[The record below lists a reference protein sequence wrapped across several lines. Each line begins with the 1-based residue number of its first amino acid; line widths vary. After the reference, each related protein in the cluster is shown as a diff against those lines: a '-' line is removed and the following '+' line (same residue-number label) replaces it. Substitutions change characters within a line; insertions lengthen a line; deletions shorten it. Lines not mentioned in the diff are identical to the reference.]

1 MSKLS
6 NKATYANV
14 RSRSFAYLNKFLSKY
29 WIQSRDTG
37 RRCPVQMFVYK
48 TGPSAALLCVDFST
62 PSYLVRKRLRGPT
75 LRMLSTLTLLHMYC
89 LTPVSTVAKNKC
101 FLSVWFHV
109 CNLLCL
115 FVWKHFLPGSGT
127 ILSTNN
133 TADKNNV
140 VRIFNQYLLH
150 YLTYDY

>member
-1 MSKLS
+1 M
-6 NKATYANV
+6 YAV
-14 RSRSFAYLNKFLSKY
+14 RVLRIWTSFCVNTIPSYRTPLPSSDVCLQDRAERCSALCSFLHAELSKKG
-29 WIQSRDTG
+29 IE
-37 RRCPVQMFVYK
+37 
-48 TGPSAALLCVDFST
+48 SANSENAFHIDAA
-62 PSYLVRKRLRGPT
+62 P
-75 LRMLSTLTLLHMYC
+75 YC

-115 FVWKHFLPGSGT
+115 FVSMHFLPGSGT

-140 VRIFNQYLLH
+140 VGIFNQYLLH
-150 YLTYDY
+150 YLTYNYTK